1 MTSISKRRN
10 VGTATVLHPV
20 VYGALVFFTLWILAA
35 IWLFFG
41 NTAYAMMQLAVSTFF
56 GAMFLFTPLWLFW
69 ETRAPGLRSPELR
82 DWADREFEIADGAI
96 EARHAVAMI
105 LSAPAA
111 VAIGI
116 TAIGAVARLAAIG
129 AI

>member
-1 MTSISKRRN
+1 MTSSSKRRN
-10 VGTATVLHPV
+10 VETATALHPA

-35 IWLFFG
+35 IWLFFAG
-41 NTAYAMMQLAVSTFF
+41 TAYAMMQLTVCTFF
-56 GAMFLFTPLWLFW
+56 GAMFLLTPLWLYRESRRLPSKASDF
-69 ETRAPGLRSPELR
+69 R

-111 VAIGI
+111 VAVGLTSIGV
-116 TAIGAVARLAAIG
+116 VARLAAIG